1 MKNLIEYLLESLI
14 NAEDLNKYLSFEDCT
29 KEEAQKFL
37 KKDDNYKR
45 LLISN
50 KKVINSEI
58 NYFDDSWHYKIMY
71 KDKVIGYMAATT
83 LEVIIKIAGKSIDIH
98 SLCYNYLTNG
108 HGKYGDAAY
117 ITYLIMD
124 ERMKKKLDINEFSL
138 IKIFFNK
145 LIEDFQESDI
155 KYIFCSGKDERI
167 SRLYQKLGGFT
178 TIPFDDFYKY
188 FEKKYSAKVL
198 ERMKESFV
206 QIKDVLPNI
215 LYKKI

>member
-14 NAEDLNKYLSFEDCT
+14 NAEDLNKYLSFEDCA

-45 LLISN
+45 LLVSN

-83 LEVIIKIAGKSIDIH
+83 LEVIKKIAGKSIDIH
-98 SLCYNYLTNG
+98 SLCYSYLTDG
-108 HGKYGDAAY
+108 HGKYDEAAY
-117 ITYLIMD
+117 VTYLIMD
-124 ERMKKKLDINEFSL
+124 ERMEKKLDINQFSL
-138 IKIFFNK
+138 IKIFFDK
-145 LIEDFQESDI
+145 LIKDFQESDI

-178 TIPFDDFYKY
+178 TISSDDFYKY
-188 FEKKYSAKVL
+188 FEKKYSEKVF
-198 ERMKESFV
+198 ERMKESFNK
-206 QIKDVLPNI
+206 IKDVLPSI